1 MEYVVLGSHSLNTLS
16 MELGYGSANV
26 CDQHTPVTV
35 IDALWYYCSNI
46 SFGNPLLIFFL
57 FCKLLLKLCYKA

>member
-46 SFGNPLLIFFL
+46 SFGNPLLIFFC
-57 FCKLLLKLCYKA
+57 FANCY